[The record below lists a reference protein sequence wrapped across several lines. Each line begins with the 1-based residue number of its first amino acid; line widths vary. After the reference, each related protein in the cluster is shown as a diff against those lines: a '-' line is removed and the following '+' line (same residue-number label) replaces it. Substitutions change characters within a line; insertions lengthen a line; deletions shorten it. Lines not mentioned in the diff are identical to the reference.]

1 MKKEKNYLL
10 ASLFDLMKIQIFLVI
25 SLGAIGLPPK
35 TCSTVSVRPAKLT
48 AYPPKAFLDL
58 DLLLDLDLDLDLAF
72 VFLAVDFDFLFAAK
86 VLETLHQY

>member
-1 MKKEKNYLL
+1 MKKEKSYLL
-10 ASLFDLMKIQIFLVI
+10 ASFFDLMKVQIFLVI
-25 SLGAIGLPPK
+25 SLGAIGLLPK

-48 AYPPKAFLDL
+48 AYPPKAFFDL
-58 DLLLDLDLDLDLAF
+58 DLLLDFDLAF

>member
-10 ASLFDLMKIQIFLVI
+10 ASFFDLMKIQIFLVI

-35 TCSTVSVRPAKLT
+35 TCSTVSVRPAKLI

-58 DLLLDLDLDLDLAF
+58 DLLLDLDLDF

>member
-1 MKKEKNYLL
+1 ML
-10 ASLFDLMKIQIFLVI
+10 ASFFDLMKVQIFLVI
-25 SLGAIGLPPK
+25 SLGAIGLLPK

-48 AYPPKAFLDL
+48 AYPPKAFFDL
-58 DLLLDLDLDLDLAF
+58 DLLLDFDLAF

>member
-1 MKKEKNYLL
+1 LL
-10 ASLFDLMKIQIFLVI
+10 ASFFDLMKVQIFLVI
-25 SLGAIGLPPK
+25 SLGAIGLLPK

-48 AYPPKAFLDL
+48 AYPPKAFFDL
-58 DLLLDLDLDLDLAF
+58 DLLLDLDF

>member
-1 MKKEKNYLL
+1 LL
-10 ASLFDLMKIQIFLVI
+10 ASFFDFMKVQIFLVI
-25 SLGAIGLPPK
+25 SLGAIGLLPK

-48 AYPPKAFLDL
+48 AYPPKAFFDL
-58 DLLLDLDLDLDLAF
+58 DLLLDLDF

>member
-10 ASLFDLMKIQIFLVI
+10 ASFFDLMKIQIFLVI

-35 TCSTVSVRPAKLT
+35 TCSTVSVRPAKLI
-48 AYPPKAFLDL
+48 AYPPNGFLDL
-58 DLLLDLDLDLDLAF
+58 DLLLDLDLAF

>member
-1 MKKEKNYLL
+1 LL

-58 DLLLDLDLDLDLAF
+58 DLLLDLDLAF

>member
-10 ASLFDLMKIQIFLVI
+10 ASFFDFMKVQIFLVI

-35 TCSTVSVRPAKLT
+35 TCSTVSVRPAKLI

-58 DLLLDLDLDLDLAF
+58 DLLLDLDLAF

>member
-1 MKKEKNYLL
+1 LL
-10 ASLFDLMKIQIFLVI
+10 ASFFDLMKVQIFLVI

-35 TCSTVSVRPAKLT
+35 TCSTVSVHPAKLI
-48 AYPPKAFLDL
+48 AYPPKGFFDL
-58 DLLLDLDLDLDLAF
+58 DLLLDFDLAF